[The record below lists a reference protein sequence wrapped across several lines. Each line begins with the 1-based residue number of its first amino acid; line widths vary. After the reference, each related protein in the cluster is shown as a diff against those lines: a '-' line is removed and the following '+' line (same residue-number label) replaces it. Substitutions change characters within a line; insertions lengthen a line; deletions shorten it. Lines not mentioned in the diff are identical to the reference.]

1 MIKKKFSLTSDFVKV
16 LPEDSPPKHTH
27 VKMNKTLN
35 NRYTGPNTN
44 RVHYSTSI
52 DQELKSEFKVW
63 VAQKGS
69 DMSTELENAIR
80 LLIQKN

>member
-16 LPEDSPPKHTH
+16 GPEESTPLHTP
-27 VKMNKTLN
+27 VKTNKTSN

-52 DQELKSEFKVW
+52 DQELKSQFKIW

>member
-1 MIKKKFSLTSDFVKV
+1 MSKQKFSLSSNFVKV
-16 LPEDSPPKHTH
+16 GPEKEMQPSNNPIPLKKDG
-27 VKMNKTLN
+27 

-52 DQELKSEFKVW
+52 DASLKNEFKIW

-69 DMSTELENAIR
+69 DMSTELEKAIR
-80 LLIQKN
+80 LLIKNN